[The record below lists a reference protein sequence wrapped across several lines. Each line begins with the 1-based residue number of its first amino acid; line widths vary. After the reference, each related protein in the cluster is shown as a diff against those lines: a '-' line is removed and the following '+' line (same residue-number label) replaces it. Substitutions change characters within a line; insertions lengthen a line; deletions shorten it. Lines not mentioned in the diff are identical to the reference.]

1 MTTLWPYLRRYGKQ
15 ALIATLATI
24 TMAFATLWQPHLL
37 QAMMTA
43 IIASDQTTV
52 WHLGVWLVA
61 LAGIGIV
68 AGIVNTIYSAQT
80 AVGVATSIRRD
91 LYAQVQRFAFADIE
105 QFSAS
110 NLVVR
115 MTNDVNQVQG
125 MLMAM
130 LSIVL
135 RVPILFIGAMVL
147 ALMTIPRMWWVML
160 LMIAIVIAIAVI
172 GTRTMGRY
180 FAQVQNDIDA
190 VNTIARENLMGVRV
204 VKSFDQEDTQI
215 KQFKTASDRMVRV
228 TVKIG
233 YAFSY
238 MMPGF
243 FLIAN
248 LACVLVLLLVGQ
260 SIHAHPGD
268 LAALASFISYV
279 MQVLMAI
286 INASFILTGA
296 TRAFVSLKRMG
307 AVLDHQPSMALPEG
321 PAIDLA
327 GSISF
332 NDVTFTYPND
342 DQPTL
347 QDISFTVAP
356 GEMLGIVGATGSG
369 KSTLAQLIPRLFDV
383 DRGTIRIGGQDVRD
397 LSAATLRQ
405 NVAMVLQRATLFS
418 GTIAGNLRQ
427 GKPDAT
433 ISDMRWAANVAQSAE
448 FIDRLD
454 AHYDAPVEERSA
466 NFSGGQKQRL
476 AITRGVIG
484 KPAILIMDD
493 STSALDARSE
503 QLVQEALNRELQDT
517 TVVIIAEKLSAVR
530 HADQILVIDAGRI
543 VASGTHEA
551 LVKTSPVY
559 QRIYQTQRALEGA
572 ADARA

>member
-1 MTTLWPYLRRYGKQ
+1 MKTLWPYLRRLGKP
-15 ALIATLATI
+15 AIIATAATI
-24 TMAFATLWQPHLL
+24 VLAFATLWQPRLL
-37 QAMMTA
+37 QSMMNA
-43 IIASDQTTV
+43 IIADDQKTV
-52 WHLGVWLVA
+52 LRLGIWLVG
-61 LAGIGIV
+61 LAVLGIA
-68 AGIVNTIYSAQT
+68 AGIVNTFYSAKT
-80 AVGVATSIRRD
+80 AVGVATTMRRD
-91 LYAQVQRFAFADIE
+91 LYAQVQKFAFADIE

-125 MLMAM
+125 MLM
-130 LSIVL
+130 SVFQIVF
-135 RVPILFIGAMVL
+135 RVPVLFVGALIL
-147 ALMTIPRMWWVML
+147 ALITIPRMWWVIV
-160 LMIAIVIAIAVI
+160 LMIVIVVLIAVF
-172 GTRTMGRY
+172 GTKKMGGL
-180 FAQVQNDIDA
+180 FAKVQTDIDE

-204 VKSFDQEDTQI
+204 VKSFNQEPQQI
-215 KQFKTASDRMVRV
+215 KQFTRASDRMIDI

-233 YAFSY
+233 YTFSW

-248 LACVLVLLLVGQ
+248 LTCVGVLLLVGR
-260 SIHAHPGD
+260 SIGAHPSD
-268 LAALASFISYV
+268 LAAVSSFISYV
-279 MQVLMAI
+279 MQLLMAI

-296 TRAFVSLKRMG
+296 TRAFVSLGRIGK
-307 AVLDHQPSMALPEG
+307 VLEHEPSMVLPQG
-321 PAIDLA
+321 PEEKLT
-327 GSISF
+327 GSLEF
-332 NDVTFTYPND
+332 NDVTFTYPG
-342 DQPTL
+342 DQEPTL
-347 QDISFTVAP
+347 KDVSFKVAP

-397 LSAATLRQ
+397 LNAATLRG

-418 GTIAGNLRQ
+418 GTIANNLRQ

-433 ISDMRWAANVAQSAE
+433 LPDMRWAANVAQSAE

-454 AHYDAPVEERSA
+454 AHFDAQVEERSA

-484 KPAILIMDD
+484 KPTILIMDD

-503 QLVQEALNRELQDT
+503 RLVQDALNHELQKTT
-517 TVVIIAEKLSAVR
+517 TVLIAEKLSAVIR
-530 HADQILVIDAGRI
+530 ADQILVVDHGKI
-543 VASGTHEA
+543 VAAGTHDE

-559 QRIYQTQRALEGA
+559 QEIYQTQRALEGSEA
-572 ADARA
+572 HA